1 MFLKSK
7 LDIFKNKLIRTYS
20 KNNEIKT
27 LTRDEIKIELAK
39 EPVAVDINELDNSTF
54 GRLQLLVDGVCF
66 ETFLANSKEKKLFVC
81 LSDAGTNIYPRFQR
95 ASWISTFKGLFLCID
110 DPSKSSAPI
119 PLTYY
124 FGTKNIS
131 YLDLIIKIVQK
142 VSKLHSIRVEDIIF
156 IGSSMAGFSALY
168 CCDNLKGSKS
178 IVFNPQFFI
187 QKWLSSRTFF
197 TDKDFERCFDFS
209 FADPQFFYRT
219 DLRRITENKKSR
231 FFIFLNTNSAQDKLQ
246 IDELARVSGFKY
258 RTGIQKIGNIMLYIA
273 PFNAPHPHQAFPI
286 EQTCRIFLNSLYNF
300 NLTNFEK
307 DVYFAFTSMYAWHFR
322 KLMDTN
328 NKKIC

>member
-1 MFLKSK
+1 
-7 LDIFKNKLIRTYS
+7 
-20 KNNEIKT
+20 
-27 LTRDEIKIELAK
+27 
-39 EPVAVDINELDNSTF
+39 
-54 GRLQLLVDGVCF
+54 
-66 ETFLANSKEKKLFVC
+66 
-81 LSDAGTNIYPRFQR
+81 
-95 ASWISTFKGLFLCID
+95 
-110 DPSKSSAPI
+110 
-119 PLTYY
+119 
-124 FGTKNIS
+124 
-131 YLDLIIKIVQK
+131 
-142 VSKLHSIRVEDIIF
+142 
-156 IGSSMAGFSALY
+156 MAGFSALY

-187 QKWLSSRTFF
+187 QKWLSSWTFF

-209 FADPQFFYRT
+209 FADPQFFYRI

-328 NKKIC
+328 NKKICWINISVNCSSVPVSFHRRFLAIYKVLGCRRGETNDENFPFTVWVF